1 MRLKM
6 QAHSLITR
14 VFGSRPQRPQQ
25 NDTIT
30 LADRGREFTV
40 VLLADL
46 PDHAYQQLFHLDL
59 SLASAGVLVW
69 DNQSNG
75 WRFG

>member
-1 MRLKM
+1 M

-30 LADRGREFTV
+30 LADRGREFKV

-46 PDHAYQQLFHLDL
+46 PDDAYQQLFQLDL
-59 SLASAGVLVW
+59 SLVPAGVLVW
-69 DNQSNG
+69 DQRSNG
-75 WRFG
+75 WRTG